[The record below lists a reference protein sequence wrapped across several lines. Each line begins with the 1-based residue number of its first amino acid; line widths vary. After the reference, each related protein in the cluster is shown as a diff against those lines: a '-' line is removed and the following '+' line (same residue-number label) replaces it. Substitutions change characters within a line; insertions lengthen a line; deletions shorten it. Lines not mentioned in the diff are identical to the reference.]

1 VNQPKAHG
9 SSLPSWIS
17 AFESSEWS
25 LQPPALLAA
34 RIGEEV
40 REVQIGQRYRKVDAI
55 RTIWRVIDV
64 GDRIGIR
71 HCYIVDENDPT
82 NIKLISEMTLTNP
95 RFYHPVEP
103 TDAARK
109 ID

>member
-1 VNQPKAHG
+1 MGGRNQAV
-9 SSLPSWIS
+9 
-17 AFESSEWS
+17 ERSEWS
-25 LQPPALLAA
+25 LRPPALLAA
-34 RIGEEV
+34 RIGKLV
-40 REVQIGQRYRKVDAI
+40 REIQIGQRYRKVDAT

-95 RFYHPVEP
+95 RFYHLVEP
-103 TDAARK
+103 TDAKAK
-109 ID
+109 D

>member
-1 VNQPKAHG
+1 M
-9 SSLPSWIS
+9 
-17 AFESSEWS
+17 
-25 LQPPALLAA
+25 
-34 RIGEEV
+34 
-40 REVQIGQRYRKVDAI
+40 REIQVGQRYRKVDAT

-71 HCYIVDENDPT
+71 HCSIVDENDPT

-103 TDAARK
+103 TDAARY
-109 ID
+109 